1 MTIQGDKVYFEIKP
15 QEKKK
20 RTKGWL
26 MQMEQKESFI
36 CKNLSVSTQY
46 RSVKLIKDYKTNTY
60 TEKRTISYRLKN
72 YQQ

>member
-1 MTIQGDKVYFEIKP
+1 
-15 QEKKK
+15 
-20 RTKGWL
+20 

-60 TEKRTISYRLKN
+60 TEKNEQATD
-72 YQQ
+72 